1 MSMKTRIQMAQVLA
15 VAVVVGLGSAA
26 TGCGK
31 YSYGNMRAMKAF
43 KDANTS
49 YQAQDWKKAV
59 TRYEDAIKANPDLN
73 AGGVTP
79 YFFLANSYDNL
90 YKPARAGEAEN
101 DSYIQKAIENYKISA
116 QKDSGQMRTRAM
128 EYLVAAY
135 GPEKLNDPS
144 KAEPIVNEMIQM
156 DPNEPA
162 NYFYLAKI
170 YEDAG
175 RYEDAEQTL
184 LKAKGVKPND
194 PVVYTTL
201 SGFYNRQGDFPKTM
215 EALHQAADLEPNN
228 PEGYHRLAVFYW
240 EKAFRDHRLAKPEKV
255 EYLQKGISA
264 EDKALS
270 LNPNYAEAMTYK
282 NILLRLQANETTDRK
297 EQERLIR
304 EADQLRNRAIEL
316 GKKKTAGS

>member
-1 MSMKTRIQMAQVLA
+1 MKTHIGSAPI
-15 VAVVVGLGSAA
+15 VAAALVAGLGAA
-26 TGCGK
+26 TAGCGK
-31 YSYGNMRAMKAF
+31 YSYSNLKAMKAF
-43 KDANTS
+43 KDANVA

-59 TRYEDAIKANPDLN
+59 DRYEDAIEANPELN

-90 YKPARAGEAEN
+90 YKPARAGEPEN
-101 DSYIQKAIENYKISA
+101 DGYIQKAIENYKIAA
-116 QKDSGQMRTRAM
+116 QKDTGQMRTRSM

-135 GPEKLNDPS
+135 GPEKLNDPAQ
-144 KAEPIVNEMIQM
+144 AEPIVQQMIQM
-156 DPNEPA
+156 EPNEPA

-170 YEDAG
+170 YEEAG

-215 EALHQAADLEPNN
+215 EALHQAAELEPNN

-240 EKAFRDHRLAKPEKV
+240 EKAFRDHRLAKKEKV
-255 EYLQKGISA
+255 EYLQKGIDA

-282 NILLRLQANETTDRK
+282 NILLRLQANETTDPKRQ
-297 EQERLIR
+297 QELIR
-304 EADQLRNRAIEL
+304 EADQLRNRAMEL
-316 GKKKTAGS
+316 NKKKASGVS

>member
-1 MSMKTRIQMAQVLA
+1 MKTRNRMAP
-15 VAVVVGLGSAA
+15 VAVVALVVLGSAA
-26 TGCGK
+26 AGCGK
-31 YSYGNMRAMKAF
+31 YSYSNMKAMKAF
-43 KDANTS
+43 KDANLA

-59 TRYEDAIKANPDLN
+59 DRYEDAVKSNPDLN

-101 DSYIQKAIENYKISA
+101 DAYMQKAIENYKISA
-116 QKDSGQMRTRAM
+116 QKDTGQMRTRAM

-135 GPEKLNDPS
+135 SPEKLNDPAQ
-144 KAEPIVNEMIQM
+144 AEPIVQQMIQL
-156 DPNEPA
+156 DPNAAE

-170 YEDAG
+170 YEEAG
-175 RYEDAEQTL
+175 RYEDAEQAL

-215 EALHQAADLEPNN
+215 EALHQAAELEPNN

-240 EKAFRDHRLAKPEKV
+240 EKAFRDHRLPKAEKV
-255 EYLQKGISA
+255 AYLQKGVDA

-270 LNPNYAEAMTYK
+270 LNNSYAEAMTYK
-282 NILLRLQANETTDRK
+282 NILLRLQANETTDLK
-297 EQERLIR
+297 ERERLIR
-304 EADQLRNRAIEL
+304 EADQLRNRAIEIN
-316 GKKKTAGS
+316 KKKASGVS

>member
-1 MSMKTRIQMAQVLA
+1 MNTRIRTAPIVAAVLA
-15 VAVVVGLGSAA
+15 IGLGAASA
-26 TGCGK
+26 GCGK
-31 YSYGNMRAMKAF
+31 YSYNNLKAMKAF
-43 KDANTS
+43 KDANVA
-49 YQAQDWKKAV
+49 YQAQDWKRAV
-59 TRYEDAIKANPDLN
+59 ERYEAAIAANPDLN

-101 DSYIQKAIENYKISA
+101 DAYIKKAIEHYKISA
-116 QKDSGQMRTRAM
+116 QKDTGQMRTRAM

-144 KAEPIVNEMIQM
+144 QAEPIIQQMIQM

-170 YEDAG
+170 YEEAG

-184 LKAKGVKPND
+184 LKAKEVKPND

-215 EALHQAADLEPNN
+215 EALHQAAELEPNN

-240 EKAFRDHRLAKPEKV
+240 EKAFRDHRLGKAEKV
-255 EYLQKGISA
+255 EYLQKGVDA
-264 EDKALS
+264 ENKALS

-297 EQERLIR
+297 EQERLIK
-304 EADQLRNRAIEL
+304 EADELRNRAMEL
-316 GKKKTAGS
+316 NKKKASGVS

>member
-1 MSMKTRIQMAQVLA
+1 MKTHFGAGPVLA
-15 VAVVVGLGSAA
+15 AALMTSVGAA
-26 TGCGK
+26 TAGCGK
-31 YSYGNMRAMKAF
+31 YSYNNLKAMKAF
-43 KDANTS
+43 KDANVA
-49 YQAQDWKKAV
+49 YQAQDWKKAAE
-59 TRYEDAIKANPDLN
+59 RYEDAIEANPDLN

-90 YKPARAGEAEN
+90 YKPARAGEPEN
-101 DSYIQKAIENYKISA
+101 DAYIQKAIENYKIAA
-116 QKDSGQMRTRAM
+116 QKDTGQMRTRAM

-135 GPEKLNDPS
+135 GPEKLNDPAQ
-144 KAEPIVNEMIQM
+144 AEPLVQQMIQM
-156 DPNEPA
+156 QPNEPA

-184 LKAKGVKPND
+184 LKAKEVKPND

-215 EALHQAADLEPNN
+215 EALHQAAELEPNN

-240 EKAFRDHRLAKPEKV
+240 EKAFRDHRLGKKEKV
-255 EYLQKGISA
+255 EYLQKGIDA

-282 NILLRLQANETTDRK
+282 NILLRLQANETTDPKRQ
-297 EQERLIR
+297 QELIL
-304 EADQLRNRAIEL
+304 EADRLRSRAMEL
-316 GKKKTAGS
+316 NKKKASGVS

>member
-1 MSMKTRIQMAQVLA
+1 MRIRPANVAA
-15 VAVVVGLGSAA
+15 VALVVGLGPAA
-26 TGCGK
+26 AGCGK
-31 YSYGNMRAMKAF
+31 YSFSNMKAMKAF
-43 KDANTS
+43 KDANVA
-49 YQAQDWKKAV
+49 YQAQDWKKASE
-59 TRYEDAIKANPDLN
+59 RYEDAIKANPDLN

-90 YKPARAGEAEN
+90 YKPSRAGEAEN
-101 DSYIQKAIENYKISA
+101 DAYMQKAIENYKISA
-116 QKDSGQMRTRAM
+116 QKDTGQMRTRAM

-135 GPEKLNDPS
+135 GPEKLNDPAQ
-144 KAEPIVNEMIQM
+144 AEPIVNQMIQM
-156 DPNEPA
+156 EPNEPA

-170 YEDAG
+170 YEEAG
-175 RYEDAEQTL
+175 RYEEAEQTL

-240 EKAFRDHRLAKPEKV
+240 EKAFRDHRLGKTEKMD
-255 EYLQKGISA
+255 YLQKGVDA

-282 NILLRLQANETTDRK
+282 NILLRLQANETTDREK
-297 EQERLIR
+297 QAALIR
-304 EADQLRNRAIEL
+304 EADQLRAKALELNR
-316 GKKKTAGS
+316 KKAAGVS

>member
-1 MSMKTRIQMAQVLA
+1 MKTHIGSAPIVA
-15 VAVVVGLGSAA
+15 VALVAGLGAA
-26 TGCGK
+26 TGGCGK
-31 YSYGNMRAMKAF
+31 YSYSNLKAMKAF
-43 KDANTS
+43 KDANVA

-59 TRYEDAIKANPDLN
+59 DRYEDAIEANPELN

-90 YKPARAGEAEN
+90 YKPARAGEPEN
-101 DSYIQKAIENYKISA
+101 DSYIQKAIENYKIAA
-116 QKDSGQMRTRAM
+116 QKDTGQMRTRSM

-144 KAEPIVNEMIQM
+144 QAEPIVQQMIQM
-156 DPNEPA
+156 EPNEPA

-170 YEDAG
+170 YEEAG

-215 EALHQAADLEPNN
+215 EALHQAAELEPNN

-240 EKAFRDHRLAKPEKV
+240 EKAFRDHRLAKKEKV
-255 EYLQKGISA
+255 EYLQKGIDA

-282 NILLRLQANETTDRK
+282 NILLRLQANETTDPKRQ
-297 EQERLIR
+297 QELIR
-304 EADQLRNRAIEL
+304 EADQLRNRAMEL
-316 GKKKTAGS
+316 NKKKASGVS

>member
-1 MSMKTRIQMAQVLA
+1 MKTRIRPAHVVA
-15 VAVVVGLGSAA
+15 VALVVGLGPAA
-26 TGCGK
+26 AGCGK
-31 YSYGNMRAMKAF
+31 YSYSNMKAMKAF
-43 KDANTS
+43 KDANVA

-59 TRYEDAIKANPDLN
+59 DRYEDAIEANPDLN

-101 DSYIQKAIENYKISA
+101 DAFMTKAIENYKISA
-116 QKDSGQMRTRAM
+116 AKDTGQMRTRAM

-144 KAEPIVNEMIQM
+144 QAEPIVNQMIQL

-201 SGFYNRQGDFPKTM
+201 SGFYNRQGDFAKTM

-228 PEGYHRLAVFYW
+228 PEGFHRLAVFYW
-240 EKAFRDHRLAKPEKV
+240 EKAFRDHRLGKTEKM
-255 EYLQKGISA
+255 EYLQKGVDA
-264 EDKALS
+264 ENKALS
-270 LNPNYAEAMTYK
+270 LNPNYAEALTYK
-282 NILLRLQANETTDRK
+282 NILLRLQANETTDREK
-297 EQERLIR
+297 QAALIR
-304 EADQLRNRAIEL
+304 EADQLRSRAMEL
-316 GKKKTAGS
+316 NKKKASGVS

>member
-1 MSMKTRIQMAQVLA
+1 MKTRFRTAPIVAAALA
-15 VAVVVGLGSAA
+15 IGLGAASA
-26 TGCGK
+26 GCGK
-31 YSYGNMRAMKAF
+31 YSYNNLKAMKAF
-43 KDANTS
+43 KDANVA

-59 TRYEDAIKANPDLN
+59 DRYEAAIAANPDLN

-90 YKPARAGEAEN
+90 YKPARAGEPEN
-101 DSYIQKAIENYKISA
+101 DAFIQKAIENYKISA
-116 QKDSGQMRTRAM
+116 QRDTGQMRTRAM

-135 GPEKLNDPS
+135 GPDKLNDPAQ
-144 KAEPIVNEMIQM
+144 AEPIIQQMIQM

-175 RYEDAEQTL
+175 RYEEAEQTL
-184 LKAKGVKPND
+184 LKAKEVKPND

-201 SGFYNRQGDFPKTM
+201 SAFYNKQGDFPKTM
-215 EALHQAADLEPNN
+215 AALHQAAELEPNN
-228 PEGYHRLAVFYW
+228 PEGYHRVAVFYW
-240 EKAFRDHRLAKPEKV
+240 EKAFRDHRLGKAEKMD
-255 EYLQKGISA
+255 YLQKGVDA

-270 LNPNYAEAMTYK
+270 LNANYAEAMTYK
-282 NILLRLQANETTDRK
+282 NILLRLQANETNDPK
-297 EQERLIR
+297 ERERLIK

-316 GKKKTAGS
+316 GKKKASGVS